1 MTIDCVAYLLTYELH
16 VLEIYVYGVSYAVLI
31 TVAIK
36 TSHNRGWF

>member
-16 VLEIYVYGVSYAVLI
+16 ILEIYVYGASYTVLI
-31 TVAIK
+31 TAAIK

>member
-16 VLEIYVYGVSYAVLI
+16 VLEIYVYDTSYAVLI

-36 TSHNRGWF
+36 ISHSRGWF